1 MQWLPN
7 VSRRENSQIMK
18 TEVSDKRMKLN
29 WNNKHQK
36 EQFIQKK
43 ILKGTFTPND
53 LEKSS

>member
-1 MQWLPN
+1 
-7 VSRRENSQIMK
+7 MK

-43 ILKGTFTPND
+43 ILKGTFTPNN
-53 LEKSS
+53 L